1 MRDSKK
7 KSDIIP
13 FDIGRER
20 YDNFK
25 LAIQKQNT
33 SVTENLIGYMDSVIF
48 AEQKKGEGQH
58 HQSLPILTSKLRQTT
73 LTEYILNHINYLA
86 ELPDDQIE
94 AAVNTLPIDTK
105 RFDHI
110 SDKLSV
116 VQMAMHY
123 MTHKK

>member
-33 SVTENLIGYMDSVIF
+33 SVTENLIGYMDSVTF
-48 AEQKKGEGQH
+48 AEQKKGEGL

-73 LTEYILNHINYLA
+73 LTEYIVNHINYLA
-86 ELPDDQIE
+86 GLPDEQIE
-94 AAVNTLPIDTK
+94 AAVKTIPIDTK

-110 SDKLSV
+110 SNKLGI
-116 VQMAMHY
+116 VQDAMFY
-123 MTHKK
+123 MTHTK